1 MEENQIKALISLL
14 DDDDKE
20 ILTHVERK
28 IITLGEEAIPHL
40 EQAWEDNFNPK
51 LQKRIE
57 DLIHS
62 LQFSMVKHRLQTW
75 LESHQDDLLYG
86 LWAISTYLYPDYE
99 YKALKQSVEQL
110 YYDVWVDFKK
120 DLHPFDQV
128 KAING
133 VFFSKL
139 KFRANTKNF
148 HSPNNSM
155 INAVIESRKGN
166 PITLC
171 AVYMIIAQKL
181 GLTVYGVNLPNLFVL
196 TYKTDD
202 IQFYVNAF
210 NKGLIFSRADID
222 NFVAQ
227 LNLSPAPEYYEP
239 CTHSSIISRILR
251 NLIVAFDKQGDMH
264 RIEEVKVLLNLMED
278 QNPTQA

>member
-1 MEENQIKALISLL
+1 MDNNQIKALISLL
-14 DDDDKE
+14 DDDDSE
-20 ILTHVERK
+20 ILQHVEMK
-28 IITLGEEAIPHL
+28 INELGDRAIPHL
-40 EQAWEDNFNPK
+40 EEAWEENFNPK

-62 LQFSMVKHRLQTW
+62 LQFSMVRDRLQDW
-75 LESHQDDLLYG
+75 KHSRQEDLMYG

-99 YKALKQSVEQL
+99 YEALKQSVEQL

-128 KAING
+128 RAING
-133 VFFSKL
+133 VIFSK
-139 KFRANTKNF
+139 KRFRANTKNF

-155 INAVIESRKGN
+155 INAVLESRKGN
-166 PITLC
+166 PIMLGII
-171 AVYMIIAQKL
+171 YMLIAQRL
-181 GLTVYGVNLPNLFVL
+181 DLPVYGVNLPNLFVL
-196 TYKTDD
+196 TYKNDD

-239 CTHSSIISRILR
+239 CDHLSIVARTLR
-251 NLIVAFDKQGDMH
+251 NLIVAFDKQGDTQ
-264 RIEEVKVLLNLMED
+264 RIEEVKLLLNLLEGK
-278 QNPTQA
+278 PTAS